1 MSKINVDSIFKS
13 VLKESAT
20 NKKELATNIHTL
32 LSNSLNDVP
41 EEHINDHAYHYT
53 RLFLTLT
60 EVIIDREM
68 EIYKNVSTTLQR
80 VIDEIQANEDSV

>member
-1 MSKINVDSIFKS
+1 MSKIDVDSIFKS

-32 LSNSLNDVP
+32 LSTKLKDLPEDRVNDY
-41 EEHINDHAYHYT
+41 AYHYT
-53 RLFLTLT
+53 RLFLTLA
-60 EVIIDREM
+60 EVMIEREM

-80 VIDEIQANEDSV
+80 VIDEI